1 MKKIIELIKNLL
13 NNDVVSSLSNRG
25 ISAIAV
31 FTKTINELTEINSEI
46 QTVVELKHEEIE
58 KLKYETQELTKQEE
72 FNTKIINK
80 INNLLEE

>member
-1 MKKIIELIKNLL
+1 MINKIKRLL

-25 ISAIAV
+25 INAIAV

-46 QTVVELKHEEIE
+46 ETHVKFKHEEIE

>member
-1 MKKIIELIKNLL
+1 MKKIIELIKRLL

-72 FNTKIINK
+72 FNTKIIAK
-80 INNLLEE
+80 INQLLD

>member
-1 MKKIIELIKNLL
+1 MITKIKELL

-25 ISAIAV
+25 LSAIGV
-31 FTKTINELTEINSEI
+31 FTKTINELTSINSEI
-46 QTVVELKHEEIE
+46 QTHVVNREKEIE
-58 KLKYETQELTKQEE
+58 KMLDESEELIKQQN